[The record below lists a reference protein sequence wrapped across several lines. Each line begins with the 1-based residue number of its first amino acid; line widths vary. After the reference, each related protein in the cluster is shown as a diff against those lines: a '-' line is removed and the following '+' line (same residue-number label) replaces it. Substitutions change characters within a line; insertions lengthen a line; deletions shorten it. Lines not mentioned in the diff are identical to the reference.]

1 MAPGHHN
8 LDCVSISLSYRLNC
22 AKMHIISKWKE
33 RESKRVCVRKRERVC
48 VRVGEKERVCVCAY
62 VCERER
68 GREEQ

>member
-33 RESKRVCVRKRERVC
+33 RESNRVFEKERECVCVR
-48 VRVGEKERVCVCAY
+48 
-62 VCERER
+62 ERER
-68 GREEQ
+68 ERERARTKRVKAGPRNY